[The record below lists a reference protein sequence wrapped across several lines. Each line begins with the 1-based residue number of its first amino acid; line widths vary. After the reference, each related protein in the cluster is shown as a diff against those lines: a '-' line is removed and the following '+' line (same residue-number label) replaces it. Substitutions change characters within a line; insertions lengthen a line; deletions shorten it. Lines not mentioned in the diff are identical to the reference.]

1 MLVFG
6 IIVLPFLIFMTIWLK
21 FTAVRYFSRAFRN
34 LSPYFG
40 MLCKEKSGNSG
51 EKEDDC
57 DDNSPIEYWLLR
69 PVHKTTLHIGKA
81 RPKLAHLRK
90 MYVKLFQ

>member
-1 MLVFG
+1 
-6 IIVLPFLIFMTIWLK
+6 
-21 FTAVRYFSRAFRN
+21 
-34 LSPYFG
+34 